1 MSTARFNAYL
11 KKISPGDRVRR
22 AVSAARLNSLGTL
35 AKEAASGTFIS
46 GGPGVRMQHGPNGCT
61 ISVKRSTQR
70 GGRPFPLTARSY
82 GTGWIVKPGNC
93 NGVAVTAADGT
104 PLSDDPPPVG
114 THLNGK
120 IYLEIIFNVKFSNE
134 YCRRATFVS
143 AKVKADDEIPE
154 NTHEEI
160 VADTFGEWIWNIEL
174 ATLVDGQPSGNT
186 FTSSVW
192 AVVEDAYDAADEAN
206 CELRLMRA

>member
-61 ISVKRSTQR
+61 NSVKRSTGR
-70 GGRPFPLTARSY
+70 GGRPLLLTARSY

-104 PLSDDPPPVG
+104 PLSYDPPPVG

-120 IYLEIIFNVKFSNE
+120 IYLEIIFNVKFSTE
-134 YCRRATFVS
+134 Y
-143 AKVKADDEIPE
+143 K
-154 NTHEEI
+154 
-160 VADTFGEWIWNIEL
+160 L
-174 ATLVDGQPSGNT
+174 
-186 FTSSVW
+186 
-192 AVVEDAYDAADEAN
+192 
-206 CELRLMRA
+206 